1 MKNTVKILF
10 LFLFFVMAA
19 QFIGGCARTV
29 TQLPAVG
36 GQLSVEIKFRGDV
49 DTVNNKYYI
58 VFAPSSPLRSS
69 KNYYFFAPGDGYD
82 LNKTDVLYA
91 STEVSYYY
99 NNYFYSWMDF
109 IILKD
114 MQYFI
119 SNGPYVS
126 AASHEAYAAARGHL
140 AYRVEPSGADAKKK
154 INLDFYLS
162 RLSVPLPEPLY
173 FTFICVD
180 PNGVIRDLLLET
192 NSIPLTSGAT
202 VSNTEISDLLI
213 DPSLDIISWSVT
225 VP

>member
-10 LFLFFVMAA
+10 LFLLFALAA
-19 QFIGGCARTV
+19 QFVGGCARTV

-36 GQLSVEIKFRGDV
+36 GQLSIEIKFRGDV

-58 VFAPSSPLRSS
+58 VFGPSSPLRSS

-82 LNKTDVLYA
+82 MNKTDVLYA

-99 NNYFYSWMDF
+99 DNYFYSWADF
-109 IILKD
+109 IILKNN
-114 MQYFI
+114 QYDI

-126 AASHEAYAAARGHL
+126 YTSHEAYAAARSYL
-140 AYRVEPSGADAKKK
+140 AYRVEPSTADAKKK

-173 FTFICVD
+173 FTFICID
-180 PNGVIRDLLLET
+180 SNGVIRDLLLET
-192 NSIPLTSGAT
+192 NSMPLTSGTT
-202 VSNTEISDLLI
+202 VSNTEISDPLI